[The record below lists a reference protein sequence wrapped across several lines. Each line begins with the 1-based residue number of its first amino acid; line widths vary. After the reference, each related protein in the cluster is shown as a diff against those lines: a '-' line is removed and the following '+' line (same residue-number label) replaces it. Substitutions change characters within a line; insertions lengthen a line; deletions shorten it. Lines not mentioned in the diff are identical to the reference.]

1 MDVGNI
7 DGMSKRMAM
16 RKRVLGV
23 SGLVLIVVLA
33 GCLTVPASSPTNDS
47 AGATEP
53 LPTEPRGLNESAV
66 ESYVLEYERVRLVN
80 RLDQRYK
87 NDSFGVGC
95 CTTSKHAVTI
105 TENSSH
111 YYVRVRYPYY
121 YVTDRGETDAAS
133 EAVYTVSE
141 NTTERVSLRAR
152 TISVDDPYSASN
164 QSGNAAPPRV
174 YVVNAAHNDRE
185 LSMTLSHLDRDETA
199 FDRSIDLDGNASLE
213 VSQIAHRKGEYRL
226 AVSSEGEVTR
236 HDFTVGEA
244 GAGSVFVLF
253 TDTKT
258 VIQRVP
264 NS

>member
-1 MDVGNI
+1 MKP
-7 DGMSKRMAM
+7 SKQVLA
-16 RKRVLGV
+16 VLGLA
-23 SGLVLIVVLA
+23 LVIILA
-33 GCLTVPASSPTNDS
+33 GCTAVPGVGSTNDS
-47 AGATEP
+47 SDSAEP
-53 LPTEPRGLNESAV
+53 LPSEPRELNESAV
-66 ESYVLEYERVRLVN
+66 ESYALEHERVRLVN
-80 RLDQRYK
+80 RLDQRYG

-95 CTTSKHAVTI
+95 CTTSKQAVTI

-121 YVTDRGETDAAS
+121 YVTDGGETDAAS

-141 NTTERVSLRAR
+141 NTTERISLRAR

-174 YVVNAAHNDRE
+174 YVVNAAHNDRD

-199 FDRSIDLDGNASLE
+199 FDRSIDLDGNASAE
-213 VSQIAHRKGEYRL
+213 VSQIATRKGEYRL

-236 HDFTVGEA
+236 QEFTIGETD
-244 GAGSVFVLF
+244 AGSVFVLF

-264 NS
+264 DS